1 MTERLDGNW
10 CEPVG
15 ESPYGE
21 FLRCPMCGQRAVKLK
36 LGAKSPVAFC
46 GARTGNPHI
55 GCKAKGVPLIK
66 AMTKKSGGLWLTPPA
81 CREPPRKAV
90 ERMCRS
96 PAYEGL
102 PPRSKA
108 LVDHLVEAYFDGE
121 PNGGISG
128 AGTELMAALGTR
140 SRKHLYKAID
150 AAIGAK
156 IVVRGSRAWSNGQ
169 ASGSSNMWGLVCLPR
184 QHPERSPR
192 KHSTKQDRG
201 GTKWG
206 DKVDLGGQ
214 RGVQPLDLTRGCG
227 IVYDPAGQ
235 SDERK
240 PHGTDAVGLRG
251 VNGAA
256 RRSALSTTGGGGCG
270 TVVMA
275 EPEGGAICERN

>member
-1 MTERLDGNW
+1 
-10 CEPVG
+10 
-15 ESPYGE
+15 
-21 FLRCPMCGQRAVKLK
+21 MCGQRAVKLR
-36 LGAKSPVAFC
+36 LGDRANTPI
-46 GARTGNPHI
+46 ARVGNIHT
-55 GCKAKGVPLIK
+55 GCKANSVPLLK
-66 AMTKKSGGLWLTPPA
+66 AMTRKTDIWLTPPA
-81 CREPPRKAV
+81 RREPPRKAV
-90 ERMCRS
+90 ERMRRS

-140 SRKHLYKAID
+140 SRRHLYKALD

-206 DKVDLGGQ
+206 TKW
-214 RGVQPLDLTRGCG
+214 
-227 IVYDPAGQ
+227 IW
-235 SDERK
+235 
-240 PHGTDAVGLRG
+240 GTTWGP
-251 VNGAA
+251 
-256 RRSALSTTGGGGCG
+256 TH
-270 TVVMA
+270 
-275 EPEGGAICERN
+275 